1 MSDNHPLVWVGAGI
15 ALLII
20 GGVSGWGI
28 YEHNQKNK
36 ARKKG
41 QDAEFNH
48 QKDKKSWQQEKTEY
62 ARMIFEE
69 TQKRTDLKIRLNRLI
84 GELEEAKK
92 HHVFF
97 TDDEI
102 ASLNIIVSDGADI
115 FTKKNNVYLLSD
127 HTIKKAMEM
136 CSEIQKTLQQQ
147 KESQNSDLFSYLE
160 DLNRR
165 LSIRLYA
172 SKKQTKYAEE
182 WQTIMES
189 YKEETSIQ
197 VIPKFKTN
205 GGFICSFGE
214 YSSVFMP
221 FSHSIS
227 ACAIGQPVNVLIL
240 GIDYDRRHAVIS
252 AREFKK
258 RTDFERFVKNNPPGT
273 KVSGKIACV
282 LGEERY
288 AALLSF
294 PGYSM
299 CGYLPASNVFRHPAQ
314 LSKDY
319 IPERP
324 LDVYI
329 KKIDPN
335 KHSILLSMYAP
346 QKKSFKR

>member
-20 GGVSGWGI
+20 GGLSGWGF
-28 YEHNQKNK
+28 YEHHQKNK
-36 ARKKG
+36 ERKKG
-41 QDAEFNH
+41 QDTEFNH
-48 QKDKKSWQQEKTEY
+48 QKDKKSWQQEKDEL
-62 ARMIFEE
+62 ASKFSEE
-69 TQKRTDLKIRLNRLI
+69 VQKRTDLQIIVDRL
-84 GELEEAKK
+84 LEEYKK
-92 HHVFF
+92 HHISF
-97 TDDEI
+97 TNEEI
-102 ASLNIIVSDGADI
+102 DSLNIIVNDGADI

-127 HTIKKAMEM
+127 LTIKKAMEM

-147 KESQNSDLFSYLE
+147 KESRNSQLLSYID

-165 LSIRLYA
+165 LSTRLYD
-172 SKKQTKYAEE
+172 SQKQNKYAAE
-182 WQTIMES
+182 WQKIKES
-189 YKEETSIQ
+189 YNEEVSIQ

-221 FSHSIS
+221 FSHSIP
-227 ACAIGQPVNVLIL
+227 ACVIGQPLNVLIL

-258 RTDFERFVKNNPPGT
+258 RTDFDRFVKNNPPGT

-299 CGYLPASNVFRHPAQ
+299 CGYLPASNVLRHPAQ
-314 LSKDY
+314 LNKDY
-319 IPERP
+319 VPERP
-324 LDVYI
+324 LDVYV
-329 KKIDPN
+329 KKIDTN